1 MGEKRVLSRDS
12 RARVDVSRLRAASRR
27 VLLLNRAPDE
37 PRHVAP
43 ADLARVMPALALAT
57 AAPAPASASASASS
71 SRRRTTRARPA
82 ASVREWCGNIAIS
95 RVVRRDATAAP
106 RDAHTGN
113 GSLDGL
119 EPLVLTVFSTSPCMK
134 TTQTRVLEA
143 SFPGRVRCV
152 EAALDV
158 ATAPLAAGSNAVCLF
173 VNDDGGADVVNALAD
188 QGVRFIA
195 MRCAGFDR
203 IDLDACAARGIAVAR
218 VPAYSPYA
226 VAEHAIALMLA
237 LNRQLIKSNARVL
250 QGNYSLS
257 GLVGFDMHGKTV
269 GVVGTGKARSVL
281 FLQTPR
287 ACIGP
292 THVFHPS
299 LGVNS

>member
-1 MGEKRVLSRDS
+1 
-12 RARVDVSRLRAASRR
+12 
-27 VLLLNRAPDE
+27 
-37 PRHVAP
+37 
-43 ADLARVMPALALAT
+43 
-57 AAPAPASASASASS
+57 
-71 SRRRTTRARPA
+71 
-82 ASVREWCGNIAIS
+82 
-95 RVVRRDATAAP
+95 
-106 RDAHTGN
+106 
-113 GSLDGL
+113 
-119 EPLVLTVFSTSPCMK
+119 MK

-257 GLVGFDMHGKTV
+257 GLVGFDMHGKN
-269 GVVGTGKARSVL
+269 GGRRRHREGAFCSVL
-281 FLQTPR
+281 TNTSGLYRPYTRFSPIPR
-287 ACIGP
+287 CQQLIASP
-292 THVFHPS
+292 F
-299 LGVNS
+299 N